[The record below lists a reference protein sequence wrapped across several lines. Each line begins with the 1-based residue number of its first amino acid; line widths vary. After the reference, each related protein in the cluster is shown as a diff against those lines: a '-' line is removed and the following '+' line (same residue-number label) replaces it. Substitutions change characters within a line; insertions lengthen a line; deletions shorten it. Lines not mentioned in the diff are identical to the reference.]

1 MRPELTTLIDEF
13 ERLSLDD
20 RLNFW
25 FTSHDELPV
34 CVRFHRNAGRNW
46 SIWYPIS
53 EQASKQTV
61 SQAHLPR
68 VLDAFGVPETP
79 FMEELGNV
87 LLTQAAY
94 ADQFVREVGELLGEE
109 SVRKSIRHT
118 QDFMDDFAEMFRCA
132 NGETSSGNRRE
143 TPPRQTTAATPPA
156 RTQKVEEETPPP
168 PPCDFASAKQRL
180 RIIKTRD

>member
-1 MRPELTTLIDEF
+1 MCPELTTLIDDF

-68 VLDAFGVPETP
+68 VLDAFGIPETP

-109 SVRKSIRHT
+109 SVRKSIRQT
-118 QDFMDDFAEMFRCA
+118 QDFMDDFAEMFRCV
-132 NGETSSGNRRE
+132 NGETPSATTHPTAAHYAPAAAPTAETE
-143 TPPRQTTAATPPA
+143 TPA
-156 RTQKVEEETPPP
+156 VEAPPP

-180 RIIKTRD
+180 RIIKTKN